1 MFKVSRC
8 QGVKGF
14 GVNDILDDQKGD
26 EGGGPKAKIQHGVKP
41 DI

>member
-1 MFKVSRC
+1 MSRC

-26 EGGGPKAKIQHGVKP
+26 EGGGPTKFNMG
-41 DI
+41 